1 MILVIDVGNTNIT
14 LGVYEGGKLTYNW
27 RLSSKIARTQD
38 EFWMLINTMCQMDG
52 VSVSSIKGVAI
63 GSVVPSVTTVI
74 KRFLDNRLKIPYAE
88 VGAQV
93 NGGIKIN
100 YQPPEAVGADRICNA
115 VAGFNRFGGPVVIV
129 DFGTA
134 TTFDVVSDKAEY
146 LGGIIAPGIETT
158 VTILH
163 QVSAKLPLVDLRFPE
178 KLIGTTT
185 DTSMQ
190 SGLMFGGAEMV
201 EGLLKRLKIELGEGT
216 KFIATGG
223 LASVLLPY
231 LPSVDVVDHLL
242 TLDGLYQIYCHHFG
256 KPAGA

>member
-14 LGVYEGGKLTYNW
+14 LGVYEGGKLIRNW

-38 EFWMLINTMCQMDG
+38 EFWILINTLCKMDG
-52 VSVSSIKGVAI
+52 VAVEAIEGVAI

-74 KRFLDNRLKIPYAE
+74 KRFLDNRLQIPFVE
-88 VGAQV
+88 VGAQTT
-93 NGGIKIN
+93 GGITIK
-100 YQPPEAVGADRICNA
+100 YQPAEAVGADRICNA
-115 VAGFNRFGGPVVIV
+115 VAGFDRFGGPVVIV

-134 TTFDVVSDKAEY
+134 TTFDVVSKNAEY

-178 KLIGTTT
+178 KLIGNTTES
-185 DTSMQ
+185 SMQ

-201 EGLLKRLKIELGEGT
+201 EGLLKRLKKELGAKT
-216 KFIATGG
+216 KIIATGG

-231 LPSVDVVDHLL
+231 LPSVDQVDNFL
-242 TLDGLYQIYCHHFG
+242 TLDGLYQIYCHQT
-256 KPAGA
+256 KSTA